1 MDGGLGAPSVSR
13 HSFDRKL
20 NAQTMTDLTISIL
33 AQDENAEP
41 IRAALEGVDHS
52 EVDAHSMTGLE
63 GGIAWLITAVLASPV
78 LVKLLDILQDAA
90 TAEKID
96 KVSVKKN
103 GKVVVEG
110 ASAKEAAKLIQKLKD
125 DQD

>member
-1 MDGGLGAPSVSR
+1 
-13 HSFDRKL
+13 
-20 NAQTMTDLTISIL
+20 MTDLTISIL